1 MEAIPQ
7 AWHTTGAVDL
17 SRSRRFCGVALL
29 WGLIVVA
36 MLVRVVLA
44 AASIGTND
52 AFTFVHFAREVR
64 HVGVV
69 KLYGIE
75 GGFNHPPLIG
85 WWAALLMRLIAPA
98 LPTDV
103 GCPPQVAWLFCFL
116 FKLPVIA
123 ADGLAAWLLWLRW
136 TPTLGRLKAAGVA
149 AAFAWSLDAILL
161 SGFHGNT
168 DPIYV
173 MLCFAVVYLMESR
186 GAFFCAGIALAA
198 AINTK
203 IIPVLLICPL
213 LLSCRSGQE
222 ARRFLYGLALGA
234 VPFFPVVCRDFP
246 SFYDNALAY
255 NSMVDRW
262 GIEFFLLLARDI
274 PQISHAAGRAV
285 LAYYWLGR
293 YVLFALIAAWAVAAR
308 LREQWDRYELAAV
321 TMALFA
327 VFTPGFGVQ
336 YTAAAGLLMFAVR
349 PRLAS
354 AYALLAGAFL
364 LKVYVSRCDFTLPLT
379 AGFNGSLTRTES
391 LFGLPVWGLL
401 VYFLIRV
408 VSQRANRSWR

>member
-1 MEAIPQ
+1 MPQ
-7 AWHTTGAVDL
+7 TWRTTGAVDL
-17 SRSRRFCGVALL
+17 PQSRRSPGVAALWGMVGVALL
-29 WGLIVVA
+29 
-36 MLVRVVLA
+36 VRVALA
-44 AASIGTND
+44 AVSIGTND

-69 KLYGIE
+69 RLYGVD

-98 LPTDV
+98 LPPDV

-116 FKLPVIA
+116 FKLPMIA
-123 ADGLAAWLLWLRW
+123 GDGLAVWLLWLHW
-136 TPTLGRLKAAGVA
+136 TPMLGRLKAAGVA

-173 MLCFAVVYLMESR
+173 MNCLAAVYLMESR
-186 GAFFCAGIALAA
+186 GAFFCAGLALAA

-203 IIPVLLICPL
+203 IIPVLLIFPL
-213 LLSCRSGQE
+213 LLSCRRGQE
-222 ARRFLYGLALGA
+222 ARALLYGLAVGA
-234 VPFFPVVCRDFP
+234 IPFLPVVCRDFP

-274 PQISHAAGRAV
+274 PQISHSAGRAV
-285 LAYYWLGR
+285 FGYYWLGR

-308 LREQWDRYELAAV
+308 MRQQWDRYELAAV

-349 PRLAS
+349 PRLAA
-354 AYALLAGAFL
+354 AYALVAGAFL
-364 LKVYVSRCDFTLPLT
+364 LKLYASRCDLSLPLT
-379 AGFNGSLTRTES
+379 AGFNGSLTLTES

-408 VSQRANRSWR
+408 VFQRSNRRWR